1 LAEGQK
7 ETEMTDEEFDILM
20 QYINLRVNAIGKTSV
35 SSSQEIFMNVLK
47 DEFNTI
53 LQDQEAMA
61 TALGDQSLADLT
73 AKRDVLDAERSALDA
88 EITRL
93 ETRPDGKGAG
103 Q

>member
-1 LAEGQK
+1 
-7 ETEMTDEEFDILM
+7 MTDEEFEIFL
-20 QYINLRVNAIGKTSV
+20 QYINLRVNEIGKTSA
-35 SSSQEIFMNVLK
+35 SSAQEIFMNVLK

-61 TALGDQSLADLT
+61 TALGDQSLVDLK
-73 AKRDVLDAERSALDA
+73 AKRAALDAERGDLDA

-93 ETRPDGKGAG
+93 EDRPDGKGAG